1 VKVVQIKEMENGF
14 VSDSAILEGRN
25 SVVLCVS
32 ERETA
37 FFVFGILER
46 ESEVGE

>member
-1 VKVVQIKEMENGF
+1 MGLFQIQQ
-14 VSDSAILEGRN
+14 ILEGRN
-25 SVVLCVS
+25 SVVLCCVVS